1 MSSLSGSRYYI
12 SPLPLDDI
20 LQINIIKFCAHLVH
34 IKTYFKAEFDV
45 ETAVCG
51 TTVLGAKAVTAD
63 VAHTAASARV
73 NFMIVVEYIA
83 KENYEMMD
91 GYQSYTY
98 EGRFLDREL
107 TKYQTPFLLQK
118 V

>member
-1 MSSLSGSRYYI
+1 
-12 SPLPLDDI
+12 
-20 LQINIIKFCAHLVH
+20 VH
-34 IKTYFKAEFDV
+34 IKTYFKAELDV

-83 KENYEMMD
+83 KENYVARNPSKCECVF
-91 GYQSYTY
+91 YSSWNLYPY
-98 EGRFLDREL
+98 
-107 TKYQTPFLLQK
+107 
-118 V
+118 